1 MAETYTYDLATDIG
15 KVRRDIA
22 DTDTADA
29 QFTDEELDSW
39 IDEAGSVKGAAGLA
53 LLAWA
58 AALGRDDESVSTGA
72 WKGDRRDVAG
82 KMRAL
87 AHDYFSLVGYK
98 PAESGAF
105 TQFTVDLGL

>member
-1 MAETYTYDLATDIG
+1 MADTYTYDLATDIG

-22 DTDTADA
+22 DTDTTDA
-29 QFTDEELDSW
+29 QFSDDEIDSW
-39 IDEAGSVKGAAGLA
+39 IDEAGSVKAAAGLA

-58 AALGRDDESVSTGA
+58 AAMGREDESVNTGA

-82 KMRAL
+82 KMRAI
-87 AHDYFSLVGYK
+87 AHEYFDLVGYK

-105 TQFTVDLGL
+105 AQFTVDLGL